1 MLIEEILREYKRTH
15 LEHIEDLI
23 LTGGHAGGQS
33 VINYFTGILQT
44 LQGDAEKP
52 INVSVKWDGA
62 PAVVCGINPENSR
75 WFVGTK
81 SVFAKDAKI
90 NYTKQ
95 DIARNHGTDEL
106 GQKLLKCL
114 VHLKKLNIT
123 GVVQGDMMFTRKD
136 ISTQPIQGQSYIT
149 FKPNTITYAVPAD
162 NELAKKMLS
171 AEVGIVFHTTYVGDS
186 MSNLSA
192 QYGVDISEFTKDPA
206 VWFDT
211 ATYRNV
217 SGIATFTADEEN
229 VFVADIEQLKE
240 LLKKVP
246 ANLSASLGANKDF
259 LSFFMMFINDKIKQG
274 ELPSDTNRYLKDFAK
289 FYQGKMQQQAAG
301 LKAQK
306 AIQLRQQKMKDM
318 PMFLKQM
325 QGPLAAMMAFY
336 KKSIELKNI
345 ALAKMNKATA
355 IGSFEQTENGL
366 VVTDPEGFVA
376 VGHAGDAVK
385 LVDRLNF
392 SRKNLTAIRK
402 FEKN

>member
-15 LEHIEDLI
+15 LEHIEDII
-23 LTGGHAGGQS
+23 LTSGHAGGQG
-33 VINYFTGILQT
+33 VIDYFTGILRT
-44 LQGDAEKP
+44 LQGDAEQP

-62 PAVVCGINPENSR
+62 PAVVCGINPENNR

-95 DIARNHGTDEL
+95 DIARNHGTDDL

-114 VHLKKLNIT
+114 VHLKKLNIS
-123 GVVQGDMMFTRKD
+123 GIVQGDMMFTQKD
-136 ISTQPIQGQSYIT
+136 ITPQPMQGQNYIT

-162 NELAKKMLS
+162 SELAKKMLT
-171 AEVGIVFHTTYVGDS
+171 AEVGIVFHTTYTGTS
-186 MSNLSA
+186 MSDLSA
-192 QYGVDISEFTKDPA
+192 QYGVDISGFTQDSS

-217 SGIATFTADEEN
+217 SGTATFTIDEESN
-229 VFVADIEQLKE
+229 FVAHIEQLKQ

-246 ANLSASLGANKDF
+246 ANLSAMLGSNKDF
-259 LSFFMMFINDKIKQG
+259 LPFFMMFINDKIKQG
-274 ELPSDTNRYLKDFAK
+274 ELPTNVNQYLNDFSK
-289 FYQGKMQQQAAG
+289 FYQGRMQQQSAG

-318 PMFLKQM
+318 PVFLKQM
-325 QGPLAAMMAFY
+325 QSPLAAMMAFY
-336 KKSIELKNI
+336 KKTIELKNI
-345 ALAKMNKATA
+345 ALSKMNKATA

-402 FEKN
+402 FEKV

>member
-15 LEHIEDLI
+15 LEHIEDII
-23 LTGGHAGGQS
+23 LTSGHAGGQG
-33 VINYFTGILQT
+33 VIDYFTGILRT
-44 LQGDAEKP
+44 LQGDAEQP

-62 PAVVCGINPENSR
+62 PAVVCGINPENNR

-95 DIARNHGTDEL
+95 DIARNHGTDDL

-114 VHLKKLNIT
+114 VHLKKLNIS
-123 GVVQGDMMFTRKD
+123 GIVQGDMMFTQKD
-136 ISTQPIQGQSYIT
+136 ITPQPMQGQNYIT

-162 NELAKKMLS
+162 SELAKKMLT
-171 AEVGIVFHTTYVGDS
+171 AEVGIVFHTTYTGTS
-186 MSNLSA
+186 MSDLSA
-192 QYGVDISEFTKDPA
+192 QYGVDISGFTQDSS

-217 SGIATFTADEEN
+217 SGTATFTIDEESN
-229 VFVADIEQLKE
+229 FVAHIEQLKQ

-246 ANLSASLGANKDF
+246 ANLSAMLGSNKDF
-259 LSFFMMFINDKIKQG
+259 LPFFMMFINDKIKQG
-274 ELPSDTNRYLKDFAK
+274 ELPTNVNQYLNDFSK
-289 FYQGKMQQQAAG
+289 FYQGRMKQQSAG

-318 PMFLKQM
+318 PVFLKQM
-325 QGPLAAMMAFY
+325 QSPLAAMMAFY
-336 KKSIELKNI
+336 KKTIELKNI
-345 ALAKMNKATA
+345 ALSKMNKATA

-402 FEKN
+402 FEKV

>member
-15 LEHIEDLI
+15 LEHIEDII
-23 LTGGHAGGQS
+23 LTSGHAGGQS
-33 VINYFTGILQT
+33 VIDYFTGILRT
-44 LQGDAEKP
+44 LQGDAEQP

-62 PAVVCGINPENSR
+62 PAVVCGINPENNR

-95 DIARNHGTDEL
+95 DIARNHGTDDL

-114 VHLKKLNIT
+114 VHLKKLNIS
-123 GVVQGDMMFTRKD
+123 GIVQGDMMFTQKD
-136 ISTQPIQGQSYIT
+136 ITPQSMQGQNYII

-162 NELAKKMLS
+162 SELAKKMLT
-171 AEVGIVFHTTYVGDS
+171 AEVGIVFHTTYTGTS
-186 MSNLSA
+186 MSDLSA
-192 QYGVDISEFTKDPA
+192 QYGVDISGFTQDSS

-217 SGIATFTADEEN
+217 SGTATFTIDEESN
-229 VFVADIEQLKE
+229 FVAHIEQLKQ

-246 ANLSASLGANKDF
+246 ANLSAMLGSNKDF
-259 LSFFMMFINDKIKQG
+259 LPFFMMFINDKIKQG
-274 ELPSDTNRYLKDFAK
+274 ELPTNVNQYLNDFSK
-289 FYQGKMQQQAAG
+289 FYQGRMQQQSAV

-318 PMFLKQM
+318 PVFLKQM
-325 QGPLAAMMAFY
+325 QSPLAAMMAFY
-336 KKSIELKNI
+336 KKTIELKNI
-345 ALAKMNKATA
+345 ALSKMNKATA

-402 FEKN
+402 FEKV

>member
-15 LEHIEDLI
+15 LEHIEDII
-23 LTGGHAGGQS
+23 LTSGHAGGQS
-33 VINYFTGILQT
+33 VIDYFTGILRT
-44 LQGDAEKP
+44 LQGDAEQP

-62 PAVVCGINPENSR
+62 PAVVCGINPENNR

-95 DIARNHGTDEL
+95 DIARNHGTDDL

-114 VHLKKLNIT
+114 VHLKKLNIS
-123 GVVQGDMMFTRKD
+123 GIVQGDMMFTQKD
-136 ISTQPIQGQSYIT
+136 ITPQPMQGQNYIT

-162 NELAKKMLS
+162 SELAKKMLT
-171 AEVGIVFHTTYVGDS
+171 AEVGIVFHTTYTGTS
-186 MSNLSA
+186 MSDLSA
-192 QYGVDISEFTKDPA
+192 QYGVDISGFTQDSS

-217 SGIATFTADEEN
+217 SGTATFTIDEESN
-229 VFVADIEQLKE
+229 FVAHIEQLKQ

-246 ANLSASLGANKDF
+246 ANLSAMLGSNKDF
-259 LSFFMMFINDKIKQG
+259 LPFFMMFINDKIKQG
-274 ELPSDTNRYLKDFAK
+274 ELPTNVNQYLNDFSK
-289 FYQGKMQQQAAG
+289 FYQGRMQQQSAG

-318 PMFLKQM
+318 PVFLKQM
-325 QGPLAAMMAFY
+325 QSPLAAMMAFY
-336 KKSIELKNI
+336 KKTIELKNI
-345 ALAKMNKATA
+345 ALSKMNKATA

-402 FEKN
+402 FEKV